1 MTAPGTGP
9 RPRSGRTWQRC
20 VRWSPTRRPTC
31 SPGSRTGTGRRSCGR
46 HSWSPTTTPTT
57 SASWSW
63 CAACWAAGRKR
74 VDQGDRFVSP
84 GECERFI
91 MPDADAELD
100 ELRGRVA
107 RLEVAVASVEFETS
121 FWGRVLRLLSVAA
134 IAFVVMLVSPWM
146 VTWFWALLGLRP

>member
-1 MTAPGTGP
+1 
-9 RPRSGRTWQRC
+9 
-20 VRWSPTRRPTC
+20 
-31 SPGSRTGTGRRSCGR
+31 
-46 HSWSPTTTPTT
+46 
-57 SASWSW
+57 
-63 CAACWAAGRKR
+63 
-74 VDQGDRFVSP
+74 
-84 GECERFI
+84 